1 MGIFYDP
8 AARKWQVTD
17 EKTDYETGYQTVFEK
32 LPTNLETKL
41 STDQRKQVQKTRTAY
56 KTVQK
61 TETYPDRVLES
72 VYDSKTMK
80 YTNVW
85 KDVTNTRTYSVQE
98 PYTEYYYDWVLDTV
112 ANDLNRYKNDYN
124 IVLNAQNEKAN
135 QINAETSKS
144 NDKLNK
150 ENDALNKANINKNN
164 AYKTTVATATRTSGG
179 DYVTQRDALRN
190 LEGLPG
196 ITEDFKKN
204 LETNFKTFYRTE
216 KLQTWNDALG
226 AKPAYGGFDA
236 KYYKEQNPAAAAQWN
251 DAVAKDDLDITEQ
264 YGENN
269 FYWQHYTT
277 QGKPAGQRG
286 NAAEITK
293 KTNEYIEEKPTDK
306 ELADIRNFQLG
317 INTETQTDRL
327 LKISEIAAEFQ
338 KAKDGDPYW
347 SKQAKEK
354 FLNPS
359 KKDEFVALFR
369 LSERP
374 EDKQVR
380 LQYSVNTGY
389 GVTDLEDALN
399 QAVGEKS
406 LVDTRRF
413 GALTQNVLKDTINE
427 MKKAKAK
434 ESTLGVL
441 SGLGGFSEIMDVNKT
456 ITNSIL
462 GDTGLGGLLSM
473 TSAGKAEESL
483 EKSLQNITGV
493 RNNTAYNWQQWFDN
507 ALKTKYDKDL
517 ELGYTEGEAKKQIE
531 IDADFARQFI
541 DEYLNP
547 RFNQSKS
554 MDEFVEYLDVRQEEK
569 NPFQTRDML
578 TAVKELANRRATA
591 YLDQFKNID
600 SRSFNSDFYFNP
612 TGDKARE
619 NDYAEQASAVAA
631 DWETA
636 KKNPDS
642 LIDPKLET
650 LETWGEQAYRF
661 GVDLNDKAAF
671 ARLHFQLIGSRP
683 KDENN
688 LSEGT
693 KYDGAEDIINT
704 GKVRDE
710 IFNNILPALKTG
722 ALQEGSVFGQFF
734 TPEEFA
740 DEVLRGLDP
749 NDKTTWDEVLKRYG
763 LDSFKGTIDELKEYI
778 KETLRTGSAQTVR
791 ENIKYL
797 NEKRERP
804 TQEKLGITYIERPED
819 FKNET
824 SKSTTQLF
832 SVFQS
837 AGYQGTEDEFYTNFF
852 PDVDRSEQAL
862 LTKAGKGSALE
873 TFNLDLSDPFAS
885 LGTID
890 TFFDE
895 AKVPTTKK
903 TTSSSTPSSS
913 KTSFFNLGL
922 EEEEE
927 DDTDYKSNT
936 GQKILGEF
944 TSMFKGL

>member
-8 AARKWQVTD
+8 AARKWQVNE
-17 EKTDYETGYQTVFEK
+17 EKTDHETKYQTVFDT
-32 LPTNLETKL
+32 LPTTLEEKL
-41 STDQRKQVQKTRTAY
+41 STDQRKQVQKTRTSY
-56 KTVQK
+56 RTVQK
-61 TETYPDRVLES
+61 TETYQTTELKS
-72 VYDSKTMK
+72 VYDSRTMK

-85 KDVTNTRTYSVQE
+85 QPVTKTRTYSVQE

-112 ANDLNRYKNDYN
+112 ANDLNREKNNYN
-124 IVLNAQNEKAN
+124 IALNAQNEKTN
-135 QINAETSKS
+135 QINAETSKG

-179 DYVTQRDALRN
+179 DYVTQRDVLRN

-196 ITEDFKKN
+196 ITDDFKKN

-226 AKPAYGGFDA
+226 AKPAYGDFDP
-236 KYYKEQNPAAAAQWN
+236 KYYETQNPTVAEEWN
-251 DAVAKDDLDITEQ
+251 TAVAKDDIDITER
-264 YGENN
+264 YGKNN
-269 FYWQHYTT
+269 FYLQNYTT
-277 QGKPAGQRG
+277 QGKPAGRRG
-286 NAAEITK
+286 NAAEITEQ
-293 KTNEYIEEKPTDK
+293 TNKYIETKPTDK
-306 ELADIRNFQLG
+306 DLQNVRDLQLG
-317 INTETQTDRL
+317 INTETQTQRL
-327 LKISEIAAEFQ
+327 LNIPEIAAEFK
-338 KAKDGDPYW
+338 KAQDGDPYW
-347 SKQAKEK
+347 AKQAKEK
-354 FLNPS
+354 FLDPS
-359 KKDEFVALFR
+359 KEDEFVALFR

-406 LVDTRRF
+406 LVDTKRF

-434 ESTLGVL
+434 ESALGLL

-456 ITNSIL
+456 IANSIL
-462 GDTGLGGLLSM
+462 GDTGVGGLLSM

-483 EKSLQNITGV
+483 EKSLQNITGF
-493 RNNTAYNWQQWFDN
+493 RNNTTYNWQQWFDN

-517 ELGYTEGEAKKQIE
+517 ELGYTTGEAKEQIK

-554 MDEFVEYLDVRQEEK
+554 MDEFVEYLDIRQEEK

-578 TAVKELANRRATA
+578 TAVKELANKRATA

-619 NDYAEQASAVAA
+619 NDYAEQASVVAA

-650 LETWGEQAYRF
+650 LKTWGEQAYRF

-683 KDENN
+683 KDETN
-688 LSEGT
+688 LSKGT

-704 GKVRDE
+704 GKVHDE

-722 ALQEGSVFGQFF
+722 ALQEGSVFGQFI

-740 DEVLRGLDP
+740 DEVLRGVDP
-749 NDKTTWDEVLKRYG
+749 NDKSTWDEVLKRYG
-763 LDSFKGTIDELKEYI
+763 IDNFKGTVDELKEYV
-778 KETLRTGSAQTVR
+778 KEALRTGSAQTIR

-797 NEKRERP
+797 NEKRQRP
-804 TQEKLGITYIERPED
+804 TQEKLGTTYIERPED
-819 FKNET
+819 FKDET
-824 SKSTTQLF
+824 SKATTQLF

-852 PDVDRSEQAL
+852 PDVDRSEQTL
-862 LTKAGKGSALE
+862 LTKAGKGSALGA
-873 TFNLDLSDPFAS
+873 FNLDTSDPFAS
-885 LGTID
+885 LGSVEDLFAEEPVVTS
-890 TFFDE
+890 
-895 AKVPTTKK
+895 KKTKT
-903 TTSSSTPSSS
+903 TTSSTP
-913 KTSFFNLGL
+913 SFFNLGL
-922 EEEEE
+922 EEEED

>member
-8 AARKWQVTD
+8 AARKWQIAYD
-17 EKTDYETGYQTVFEK
+17 KTDYQIDYPTDLKTDA
-32 LPTNLETKL
+32 PTNLK
-41 STDQRKQVQKTRTAY
+41 TDYTTTAQKQVQKSRQVNVPVEKIEKYTDY
-56 KTVQK
+56 EYQNQ
-61 TETYPDRVLES
+61 
-72 VYDSKTMK
+72 YDSKTMK
-80 YTNVW
+80 YT
-85 KDVTNTRTYSVQE
+85 SVRVPVLKERKYTVME
-98 PYTEYYYDWVLDTV
+98 PKTEYYYDFVPDTV
-112 ANDLNRYKNDYN
+112 TNDRNHQTNQDN
-124 IVLNAQNEKAN
+124 AALNAQNEKAN
-135 QINAETSKS
+135 RINTATNAS
-144 NDKLNK
+144 NTKLNADNLATNTANTNK
-150 ENDALNKANINKNN
+150 NKAYD
-164 AYKTTVATATRTSGG
+164 ATVSTATRTSGG
-179 DYVTQRDALRN
+179 DYVMQRDALRN

-216 KLQTWNDALG
+216 KLQTWDTALG
-226 AKPAYGGFDA
+226 AKPAYGDFDP
-236 KYYKEQNPAAAAQWN
+236 KYYETQNPTVAEQWN
-251 DAVAKDDLDITEQ
+251 NAVAKDDLDITER
-264 YGENN
+264 YGKNN
-269 FYWQHYTT
+269 FYLQNYTT
-277 QGKPAGQRG
+277 QGKPAGRRG
-286 NAAEITK
+286 NAAEITEQ
-293 KTNEYIEEKPTDK
+293 TNKYIETKPTDK
-306 ELADIRNFQLG
+306 DLQDVRDLQLG
-317 INTETQTDRL
+317 INTETQTQRL
-327 LKISEIAAEFQ
+327 LNIPEIAAEFQ
-338 KAKDGDPYW
+338 KAQDGDPYW
-347 SKQAKEK
+347 SKQAKQK
-354 FLNPS
+354 FLDPS
-359 KKDEFVALFR
+359 KEDEFVALFR

-374 EDKQVR
+374 EDKQVS
-380 LQYSVNTGY
+380 LKYNVNAGY

-406 LVDTRRF
+406 LVDTKRF

-434 ESTLGVL
+434 ESTLGLL
-441 SGLGGFSEIMDVNKT
+441 SGLGGFSEIMNVNKT
-456 ITNSIL
+456 LTNSIL
-462 GDTGLGGLLSM
+462 GDTELGGLLSM

-517 ELGYTEGEAKKQIE
+517 ELGYTTGEAKEQIK

-578 TAVKELANRRATA
+578 TAVKELANKRATA

-650 LETWGEQAYRF
+650 LKTWGEQAYRF

-683 KDENN
+683 KDETN
-688 LSEGT
+688 LSKGT

-704 GKVRDE
+704 GKVHDE

-722 ALQEGSVFGQFF
+722 ALQEGSVFGQFI

-740 DEVLRGLDP
+740 DEVLRGVDP
-749 NDKTTWDEVLKRYG
+749 NDKSTWDEVLKRYG
-763 LDSFKGTIDELKEYI
+763 IDNFKGTVDELKEYV
-778 KETLRTGSAQTVR
+778 KEALRTGSAQTIR

-797 NEKRERP
+797 NEKRQRP

-819 FKNET
+819 FKDET
-824 SKSTTQLF
+824 SKATTQLF

-837 AGYQGTEDEFYTNFF
+837 AGYQGTEDEFYTKFF
-852 PDVDRSEQAL
+852 PDVDRSEQTL
-862 LTKAGKGSALE
+862 LTKAGKGSALGA
-873 TFNLDLSDPFAS
+873 FNLDTSDPFAS
-885 LGTID
+885 LGSVEDLFAEEPVSTS
-890 TFFDE
+890 
-895 AKVPTTKK
+895 KKTKT
-903 TTSSSTPSSS
+903 TTSSTP
-913 KTSFFNLGL
+913 SFFNLGL
-922 EEEEE
+922 EEEED